1 LIAETVLAR
10 VMRRKV
16 AAILGFHERGHSE
29 ASPPEPD
36 PGRAYLLYAHVP
48 FCEALCP
55 YCSFN
60 RVRLEPDLARRY
72 FRALRYELELYDER
86 GWRFD
91 ALYVGGGTPTV
102 LPAELEALMARVRE
116 LWPIRSVSVETNP
129 NHLTP
134 QTLDLLESA
143 GVNRLSVGVQS
154 FDDGILR
161 SIGRY
166 ERYGSAA
173 EIAGRLETAR
183 GRFDTLNVDL
193 IFNYPGQSEEMF
205 LRDLA
210 EVRRLELDQVTFYPL
225 MAARGVRRRLRELGT
240 VDPRQERRLYRL
252 IRGELGRDY
261 ELSSAWC
268 FSRRREP
275 APGAEGTRMIDEYV
289 VEHDQYAGLGS
300 GSFGYARGVIYANT
314 FAIPEYVERISR
326 GELPV
331 VASRTF
337 SKAERVRYDF
347 LMRLFGGEL
356 DLQELATRYGRG
368 VRRLL
373 WKELAFLRATGAVR
387 PGGSGRS
394 TLALTAR
401 GYYFWVILM
410 REFFTGVNNFR
421 EQCLTL
427 QTEGEPLGS
436 PV

>member
-1 LIAETVLAR
+1 LIAEAVLTR

-16 AAILGFHERGHSE
+16 ADILAFHDRGPSDGAPQAE
-29 ASPPEPD
+29 A
-36 PGRAYLLYAHVP
+36 GRSYLLYAHVP

-60 RVRLEPDLARRY
+60 RVRLEPDLAHRY
-72 FRALRYELELYDER
+72 FRALRGELELYDER

-102 LPAELEALMARVRE
+102 LPGELEALIAKARE

-129 NHLTP
+129 NHLTSK
-134 QTLDLLESA
+134 TLDLLEGA

-166 ERYGSAA
+166 ERYGSGA
-173 EIAGRLETAR
+173 EIAARLESAN

-193 IFNYPGQSEEMF
+193 IFNFPGQTGEML

-210 EVRRLELDQVTFYPL
+210 EVRHLGLEQVTLYPL
-225 MAARGVRRRLRELGT
+225 MAARAVRRRLRELGNM
-240 VDPRQERRLYRL
+240 DPGRERRLYRL
-252 IRGELGRDY
+252 IRDELGADY
-261 ELSSAWC
+261 EPSSAWC
-268 FSRRREP
+268 FSRRRDP
-275 APGAEGTRMIDEYV
+275 AAAGGARMIDEYV

-300 GSFGYARGVIYANT
+300 GSFGYAGGMIYANT
-314 FAIPEYVERISR
+314 FAIPEYIERISR

-337 SKAERVRYDF
+337 SRGEQVRYEF

-356 DLQELATRYGRG
+356 DFRQLAVRYGPG

-373 WKELAFLRATGAVR
+373 WKELAFLRAAGAVR
-387 PGGSGRS
+387 AEPSARS
-394 TLALTAR
+394 TLALTAK
-401 GYYFWVILM
+401 GYYLWVILM

-427 QTEGEPLGS
+427 QTEGERLGS